1 MTDRSSAHSMY
12 DKQHVALLAVLREL
26 RVAAS
31 GCKAALQQSF
41 VTLLTSYQGCLA
53 VFILA
58 AFSTARL
65 F

>member
-1 MTDRSSAHSMY
+1 MY